1 MCIFF
6 LIQARQFT
14 RRLPVLEQWVFIA
27 VFGIV
32 ALATPIAG
40 IIIGRLLGPRRPD
53 AVKNSTYECGIETVG
68 DAREQF
74 KVQYYIFTLVFLA
87 FDVEVVLLL
96 PWALAYNQL
105 PLFALFE
112 GALLIFILAVG
123 LVYAWRKGA
132 LEWK

>member
-1 MCIFF
+1 M
-6 LIQARQFT
+6 
-14 RRLPVLEQWVFIA
+14 LEQWVFIA
-27 VFGIV
+27 VFGLI
-32 ALATPIAG
+32 ALAIPIAG
-40 IIIGRLLGPRRPD
+40 IIIGLVLGPRRPNKVQQS
-53 AVKNSTYECGIETVG
+53 AYECGMQTVG

-87 FDVEVVLLL
+87 FDVEVILLL
-96 PWALAYNQL
+96 PWALAYRQL